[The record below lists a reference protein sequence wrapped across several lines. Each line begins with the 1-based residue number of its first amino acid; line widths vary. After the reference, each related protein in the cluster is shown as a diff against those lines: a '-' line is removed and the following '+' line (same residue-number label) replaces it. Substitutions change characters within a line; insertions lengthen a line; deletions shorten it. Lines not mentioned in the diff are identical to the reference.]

1 MWGILLP
8 NMASLVRKLIR
19 GHAYYYLVQTAWVNG
34 RSRYVQQRYL
44 GKADDILRRLEETAA
59 PRPEY
64 TLSFEFGGSATLYAV
79 AQQLGL
85 VQLIDRHVPKRA
97 QGLTVGQY
105 SLLAVLNRCLAPAPK
120 TQVAAWYSQTIL
132 HRLLPADKAQLSSQR
147 FWDHMGALSR
157 EALEAIERDLAAC
170 LLSEW
175 GIEARSLVYDA
186 TNFFT
191 YIATRTRSK
200 LPQRGHNKARRIDLR
215 QVSLGL
221 LVSRDYHIPLFHDT
235 YPGNRPDATEFRA
248 VLKALSRRYQ
258 GVFPQPPDITLVF
271 DKGNNCPEG
280 FALLG
285 EGTYHFIG
293 ALVPTQHPDLLA
305 IPRRRFQA
313 RAGERLRGVRA
324 YRTTRTIYGAER
336 TVVVTWNP
344 VLYQAQLRGL
354 LTTLNRRKRSLAAIE
369 RRLRRR
375 RETPK
380 PKGKTPTVASLR
392 RQVEA
397 LLQARHMRQL
407 LRYTIRQTARGP
419 ALSFSVDEEAKARLL
434 RELFGKTLLFTD
446 NHDWSTEDIV
456 LGYRG
461 QYKLE
466 DGFRL
471 LKDHDACCWWPMRHW
486 TDQKIRVH
494 AFYCVLALLL
504 VSLLQRHLAH
514 QGIDIS
520 IPRLL
525 KRLSEIQET
534 AVVYAPRPVQR
545 GRAKP
550 TRAYVLSAMDTEQR
564 RLFEALDLQ
573 RFVRPSR

>member
-1 MWGILLP
+1 
-8 NMASLVRKLIR
+8 MASLVRKVIR

-34 RSRYVQQRYL
+34 RSRYVRQRYL
-44 GKADDILRRLEETAA
+44 GRADDILRRLEEAAA
-59 PRPEY
+59 PQPEY
-64 TLSFEFGGSATLYAV
+64 TLGFEFGGSAALYAV
-79 AQQLGL
+79 AHRLGL
-85 VQLIDRHVPKRA
+85 VALIDRHAPKRA

-120 TQVAAWYSQTIL
+120 TQLAAWYAQTIL

-147 FWDHMGALSR
+147 VWDHMGALSV
-157 EALEAIERDLAAC
+157 EAIQAIERDLAAR
-170 LLSEW
+170 LLADW
-175 GIEARSLVYDA
+175 GIDARSLVYAA
-186 TNFFT
+186 THFFT
-191 YIATRTRSK
+191 YLDTRTRAK

-248 VLKALSRRYQ
+248 VLQALTRRYQ
-258 GVFPQPPDITLVF
+258 AVFPPPHDITLVF

-280 FALLG
+280 FALLAQG
-285 EGTYHFIG
+285 AYHFIG

-305 IPRRRFQA
+305 IPRRRFQPL
-313 RAGERLRGVRA
+313 AGERLQGVRA
-324 YRTTRTIYGAER
+324 YRTTRSVYGADR

-344 VLYQAQLRGL
+344 ALYKAQLRGL
-354 LTTLNRRKRSLAAIE
+354 LTTLNKKKRRLAALA

-375 RETPK
+375 RETRR
-380 PKGKTPTVASLR
+380 PKGKAPTEAAVR

-397 LLQARHMRQL
+397 LRQARHLRAL
-407 LRYTIRQTARGP
+407 LRYTLRPTARG
-419 ALSFSVDEEAKARLL
+419 LTLRFSVDEAAKARLL

-446 NHDWSTEDIV
+446 QHAWSTEDIV

-471 LKDHDACCWWPMRHW
+471 LKDHDACCWWPMQHW

-494 AFYCVLALLL
+494 AFHCVLALLL
-504 VSLLQRHLAH
+504 VSLLQRQLAQ
-514 QGIDIS
+514 QGIDLS

-525 KRLSEIQET
+525 QRLSDIEET
-534 AVVYAPRPVQR
+534 AVVYPPRPVPR

-550 TRAYVLSAMDTEQR
+550 TTAYALSAMDAEQR

-573 RFVRPSR
+573 HFARPSR

>member
-1 MWGILLP
+1 
-8 NMASLVRKLIR
+8 MASLVRKLLR

-34 RSRYVQQRYL
+34 RSRYVRQRYL
-44 GKADDILRRLEETAA
+44 GRADDILRRLEESAA
-59 PRPEY
+59 PQPEY
-64 TLSFEFGGSATLYAV
+64 SLGFEFGGSAALYAV
-79 AQQLGL
+79 AQRLGL
-85 VQLIDRHVPKRA
+85 VELIDRHAPKRA

-120 TQVAAWYSQTIL
+120 TQLAAWYAKTVL
-132 HRLLPADKAQLSSQR
+132 HRLLPADPAQLSSQR
-147 FWDHMGALSR
+147 VWDHMGALSL
-157 EALEAIERDLAAC
+157 EAIQAIERDLAAR
-170 LLSEW
+170 LLADW
-175 GIEARSLVYDA
+175 GIDARSLVYDA

-191 YIATRTRSK
+191 YVDTRTRAK

-248 VLKALSRRYQ
+248 VLKALTRRYQ

-280 FALLG
+280 FTLLAQG
-285 EGTYHFIG
+285 AYHFIG

-305 IPRRRFQA
+305 IPRRRLHPL
-313 RAGERLRGVRA
+313 AGERLRGVRA
-324 YRTTRTIYGAER
+324 YRTTRSVYGADR
-336 TVVVTWNP
+336 TVAVTWNP
-344 VLYQAQLRGL
+344 ALYKAQVRGL
-354 LTTLNRRKRSLAAIE
+354 LTTLTKKKRRLAALA

-375 RETPK
+375 RETRR
-380 PKGKTPTVASLR
+380 PKGKPPTEASVR
-392 RQVEA
+392 RQIEA
-397 LLQARHMRQL
+397 LLQARHMREL
-407 LRYTIRQTARGP
+407 LRARLRRTARGL
-419 ALSFSVDEEAKARLL
+419 ALRFSVDEAAKARLL
-434 RELFGKTLLFTD
+434 RTLFGKTLLFTD
-446 NHDWSTEDIV
+446 QHAWSTEDIV

-461 QYKLE
+461 QAKLE

-471 LKDHDACCWWPMRHW
+471 LKDHDACCWWPMQHW

-494 AFYCVLALLL
+494 AFHCVLALLL
-504 VSLLQRHLAH
+504 VSLLQRQLAQ
-514 QGIDIS
+514 QGIDLS

-525 KRLSEIQET
+525 QRLSDIEET
-534 AVVYAPRPVQR
+534 AVVYPPRQVPR

-550 TRAYVLSAMDTEQR
+550 TTAYTRSAMDDEQR

-573 RFVRPSR
+573 RFARPTR